1 MLNLKV
7 YKGLLLTVY
16 RFYFAELINHSSFLR
31 FTVEVKV
38 FQGERELVRDNKL
51 LGNFVLDGIPP
62 APKGTP
68 LIEVTFDVDAD
79 GIVNVSAKDK
89 GTNRDQSITI
99 AASSGLSSDEINKMI
114 KDAETHAESDNKRKE
129 VIVAINSAE
138 SVINETEK
146 NMMEHKDQIDQEE
159 SKKIKEQIKKLQEFV
174 KKGEEVDPEEI
185 KKETHGL
192 LQSSLKLFEAVYK
205 KAQEKNAQSSN
216 TSNTTP
222 EDASSSA

>member
-1 MLNLKV
+1 M
-7 YKGLLLTVY
+7 
-16 RFYFAELINHSSFLR
+16 
-31 FTVEVKV
+31 EVKV
-38 FQGERELVRDNKL
+38 YQGERQFVRDNKL
-51 LGNFVLDGIPP
+51 LGNFILDGIPP

-68 LIEVTFDVDAD
+68 HIEVTFDIDAD

-89 GTNRDQSITI
+89 GTTRDQSVTI
-99 AASSGLSSDEINKMI
+99 DASSGLSSKEIEKMI
-114 KDAETHAESDNKRKE
+114 EDAEKYAESDIKRKN
-129 VIVAINSAE
+129 IVEAINSAE
-138 SVINETEK
+138 SLINEIEK

-205 KAQEKNAQSSN
+205 KAHISN
-216 TSNTTP
+216 QNVR
-222 EDASSSA
+222 ASCDF